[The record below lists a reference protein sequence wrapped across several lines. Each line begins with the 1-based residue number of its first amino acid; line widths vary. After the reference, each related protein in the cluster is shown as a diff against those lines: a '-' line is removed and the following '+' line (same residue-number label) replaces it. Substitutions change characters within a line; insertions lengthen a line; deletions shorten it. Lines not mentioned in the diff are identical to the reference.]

1 MSIIKSL
8 QNFLETFDG
17 MELKDI
23 PQVLTDS
30 TDTYAS
36 SYALAPAGNGKIIT
50 DIAGNKTYQNNYVFY
65 AKEAAADEVDR
76 QDNYDFL
83 ESFSDWIDE
92 QNDIENFPILPA
104 NYKVEELLVSNVL
117 LFDIDD
123 DGTGLYQ
130 VQIQLIFKK
139 KKKG

>member
-1 MSIIKSL
+1 MSLIKSL
-8 QNFLETFDG
+8 QDYLETFDG
-17 MELKDI
+17 MELKSVS
-23 PQVLTDS
+23 QVLTDM
-30 TDTYAS
+30 TNNNPS
-36 SYALAPAGNGKIIT
+36 SYALAPSGNGKITT

-92 QNDIENFPILPA
+92 QNDVENFPILPA
-104 NYKVEELLVSNVL
+104 KYSVEEIQVSNIL
-117 LFDIDD
+117 LFDIEE

-139 KKKG
+139 KKG